1 MTRPLIII
9 YFLVHLLLATIGF
22 LVSRLFEAEVFK
34 SVGSSMIAAG
44 IAGMVVFFYVLA
56 TTRTSDALEVLRGA
70 GLKNVFPARSVLI
83 RKQYD
88 DRLKSA
94 TERLDVIGFGLRALR
109 EDYGDSFS
117 AWSAK
122 FPVRILLIDPEY
134 PASPHTFARIRDAE
148 EKTRVGE
155 IETDVKA
162 FVKASS
168 QVVNRGNFQVRL
180 YRAIPSINYFRID
193 DDIFW
198 GPYLLGGPSR
208 KMPTLLVR
216 RGGFLFDHL
225 SAHFDRLWEPESSR
239 NPPQDWYTG

>member
-109 EDYGDSFS
+109 EDYGDC
-117 AWSAK
+117 
-122 FPVRILLIDPEY
+122 
-134 PASPHTFARIRDAE
+134 
-148 EKTRVGE
+148 
-155 IETDVKA
+155 
-162 FVKASS
+162 S
-168 QVVNRGNFQVRL
+168 Q
-180 YRAIPSINYFRID
+180 P
-193 DDIFW
+193 
-198 GPYLLGGPSR
+198 GPLNS
-208 KMPTLLVR
+208 
-216 RGGFLFDHL
+216 
-225 SAHFDRLWEPESSR
+225 
-239 NPPQDWYTG
+239 Q